1 MSQNANEIEGT
12 FAQAWTLLLK
22 NPIIVLP
29 GILLGVAGGFAV
41 FFVVGLVLS
50 SVAVGLATG
59 SDAAGW
65 SAGVATAC
73 IAIAIVLALV
83 ILQTAFV
90 TGMAGAA
97 WRRGTTTIADG
108 WSAFG
113 RRGWH
118 IVGAMLL
125 LAWIGLVAVIFAPF
139 TLLLSLLAFA
149 VFFMYVGP
157 AVVVGEHGA
166 TASIGESCRLAA
178 RNFLPS
184 FAIVALLIVVTILAG
199 GVEEL
204 FAKVT
209 PLFALPVAMIVQ
221 QAAVAYATL
230 VITGEYLKLAEP
242 SAP

>member
-1 MSQNANEIEGT
+1 MSQSGNDIEST

-22 NPIIVLP
+22 NPVIVLP
-29 GILLGVAGGFAV
+29 GVLLGVAGGFAAI
-41 FFVVGLVLS
+41 FIVGLVLS

-65 SAGVATAC
+65 TAGVVTAC
-73 IAIAIVLALV
+73 IAIAMVMVLV
-83 ILQTAFV
+83 ILQMAFV

-97 WRRGTTTIADG
+97 WRSGTATIADG

-118 IVGAMLL
+118 IVGAMFLL
-125 LAWIGLVAVIFAPF
+125 SWIGLVALIFAPF

-149 VFFMYVGP
+149 VFFVYVAP
-157 AVVVGEHGA
+157 AVVVGERSA
-166 TASIGESCRLAA
+166 TASIAESCRLAG
-178 RNFLPS
+178 RNLLPA
-184 FAIVALLIVVTILAG
+184 FAIVAILVVVAILAAG
-199 GVEEL
+199 AGEL